1 MSEWKKVRLGDLITD
16 IAAGPFGSNLKI
28 SCFVPS
34 GFPIIDGANLKGFKV
49 TDNITKFVTEEKARS
64 LARSIAKR
72 NDVIVTISGTLGQIA
87 YIPEESGYE
96 EYLCSQR
103 QFRATFDQSQVD
115 VPFLVYYFHSH
126 EGQQKIL
133 VYANQVGV
141 PALYQPLKNFRLIEI
156 PLPPLPTQRKI
167 AAVLSSLDDKI
178 ENNRKICANL
188 EAQAQAIFK
197 SWFVDFEPF
206 GGKMPQGWK
215 MGKLG
220 DVADITMGQSPDG
233 KSLNDVGDGITFFQG
248 RAEFGNR
255 YPTKRLSTTE
265 PKRIAKEGDV
275 LLSVRAP
282 VGDLN
287 IALENC
293 CIGRGLAAIRAKTEC
308 ADQDVARPPRPCGKG
323 GGALATSRR
332 CQSFIYCLLRS
343 MKPQFDLYEG
353 AGTIFGSIN
362 KDSLHGL
369 SCLVPDEKALQE
381 FEGVVSSFDSLY
393 RERELESRTLAAL
406 RDALL
411 PKLMSGE
418 IDVEKVKVA

>member
-1 MSEWKKVRLGDLITD
+1 MSEWKKCHLGELITD

-64 LARSIAKR
+64 LPRSIAKR

-87 YIPEESGYE
+87 YIPEESEYE

-115 VPFLVYYFHSH
+115 VPFLVYYFHSR

-167 AAVLSSLDDKI
+167 AAVLGALDDKI

-220 DVADITMGQSPDG
+220 ELIEVCYGKDHKALPEGDIPVFGSGGYMRSVDRCIFDEESVLIPRKGTLNNIMYVNEPFWTVDTMFYSKMREEHVAKYVHLLLQG
-233 KSLNDVGDGITFFQG
+233 KNMDEFNVGS
-248 RAEFGNR
+248 AV
-255 YPTKRLSTTE
+255 PSMTTE
-265 PKRIAKEGDV
+265 I
-275 LLSVRAP
+275 
-282 VGDLN
+282 LN
-287 IALENC
+287 NMEIIIPLT
-293 CIGRGLAAIRAKTEC
+293 KT
-308 ADQDVARPPRPCGKG
+308 
-323 GGALATSRR
+323 
-332 CQSFIYCLLRS
+332 
-343 MKPQFDLYEG
+343 
-353 AGTIFGSIN
+353 
-362 KDSLHGL
+362 
-369 SCLVPDEKALQE
+369 LQE
-381 FEGVVSSFDSLY
+381 FDGIASSFY
-393 RERELESRTLAAL
+393 AEVAHAKKQSRSLAAM

-411 PKLMSGE
+411 PELMSGE
-418 IDVEKVKVA
+418 IDVEKVEVA